1 MNPGN
6 STRYSTAVRRRH
18 RGFTVVEVL
27 VALVVLSV
35 GLLGIAKLM
44 LFAAR
49 SNDSAYLR
57 SQATALAYEMLD
69 TMRANR
75 SAAIA
80 HAYDTPLGT
89 AAAGASPCLAAACSA
104 ANLAL
109 YDVYTWKQRLAVGSL
124 PVGTGALP
132 NGTGQVVTATSTTSP
147 AVTTAIITV
156 QWDDQAAQASF
167 AGTPVGTAANMQIVL
182 QTIL

>member
-1 MNPGN
+1 M
-6 STRYSTAVRRRH
+6 
-18 RGFTVVEVL
+18 
-27 VALVVLSV
+27 
-35 GLLGIAKLM
+35 
-44 LFAAR
+44 
-49 SNDSAYLR
+49 
-57 SQATALAYEMLD
+57 AYEMLD

>member
-6 STRYSTAVRRRH
+6 STRYSTALRRRH

-80 HAYDTPLGT
+80 HAYDT
-89 AAAGASPCLAAACSA
+89 A